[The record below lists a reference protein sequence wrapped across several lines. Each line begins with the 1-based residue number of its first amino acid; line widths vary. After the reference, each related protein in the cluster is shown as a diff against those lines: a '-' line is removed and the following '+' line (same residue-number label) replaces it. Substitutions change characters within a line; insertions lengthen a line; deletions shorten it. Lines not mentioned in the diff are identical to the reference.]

1 MGAENDGDGRADYR
15 CLWFMVLPFIQ
26 DYMAGSWYDDGTGW
40 KLAGPLVGSVCH
52 LAPAYLKIQYV
63 P

>member
-1 MGAENDGDGRADYR
+1 MS
-15 CLWFMVLPFIQ
+15 MVLPFIQ

-52 LAPAYLKIQYV
+52 LAPAYLKI
-63 P
+63 

>member
-15 CLWFMVLPFIQ
+15 CLWFFLSSRTTWPAV
-26 DYMAGSWYDDGTGW
+26 WYDDGTGW